1 MSSKGSNYQ
10 IISFDESTGEIEL
23 EYRDASGNTRVGS
36 VELKSETAQVF
47 VLGMPEKT
55 YRDGDLSISDG
66 DVKYNNRKVKKVLGF
81 QSSPQLSVL
90 VFDGTDIILVP
101 ITFETKSMLEQ
112 HSELKGFDLDI
123 IKTYQEGGITNAVA
137 VNKEGF
143 FVISDLTGTP
153 VVNKTYEINELKKT
167 VNGQLIA
174 NFDMIRIQYKLDTKK
189 SAFVLEMTKSLK
201 QFRSVDQ
208 NLASNIK
215 TEIEELVNSPLS
227 VTDIVTSINELL
239 SKNAYA
245 LGVLYIVDDGGNLS
259 PSNNPKYSYGRKV
272 FEILEPGLS
281 IINVE
286 IGNSPK
292 FVVTLEDE
300 NGNKQTRTYVFDNT
314 SQIVR
319 ESKFDKKVL
328 DDLLSKGRT
337 LYPDFDQTLASLGI
351 SSINTDDIS
360 KLKIN
365 LAKIYAV
372 YQDDSEL
379 SILIENINDQLM
391 YC

>member
-1 MSSKGSNYQ
+1 MGY
-10 IISFDESTGEIEL
+10 
-23 EYRDASGNTRVGS
+23 
-36 VELKSETAQVF
+36 
-47 VLGMPEKT
+47 
-55 YRDGDLSISDG
+55 
-66 DVKYNNRKVKKVLGF
+66 
-81 QSSPQLSVL
+81 
-90 VFDGTDIILVP
+90 
-101 ITFETKSMLEQ
+101 
-112 HSELKGFDLDI
+112 DLDI
-123 IKTYQEGGITNAVA
+123 IKTYQESSVTNAIA

-153 VVNKTYEINELKKT
+153 VVNKTHKINELKQT
-167 VNGQLIA
+167 VNGQLIP
-174 NFDMIRIQYKLDTKK
+174 NFNSITSQYKLDTKK

-201 QFRSVDQ
+201 QFKSVDQ
-208 NLASNIK
+208 DLVSNIK
-215 TEIEELVNSPLS
+215 TKIEELVNSPLS
-227 VTDIVTSINELL
+227 VTDIVTLINELL
-239 SKNAYA
+239 NKNAYA
-245 LGVLYIVDDGGNLS
+245 LGVLYVVDDGGNLS

-272 FEILEPGLS
+272 FETLEPGLS

-300 NGNKQTRTYVFDNT
+300 NGKQQKRTYVFDNT

-328 DDLLSKGRT
+328 DDLLSKGRA
-337 LYPDFDQTLASLGI
+337 LYPDFDQTLISLGI

-379 SILIENINDQLM
+379 SILIESINDQLM

>member
-1 MSSKGSNYQ
+1 
-10 IISFDESTGEIEL
+10 L
-23 EYRDASGNTRVGS
+23 EYKDSSGNTRVGTI
-36 VELKSETAQVF
+36 ELKSETAQVF

-66 DVKYNNRKVKKVLGF
+66 DIKYNGRGVKVLGF
-81 QSSPQLSVL
+81 QSSPQLSTV

-123 IKTYQEGGITNAVA
+123 IKTYQEGGITNAIA

-143 FVISDLTGTP
+143 FVINDLTGAP
-153 VVNKTYEINELKKT
+153 VVNKTHEINELKKT
-167 VNGQLIA
+167 VNGQLIT
-174 NFDMIRIQYKLDTKK
+174 NFDVIRIQYKLDTKK
-189 SAFVLEMTKSLK
+189 SVFVLEMTKSLK

-208 NLASNIK
+208 DLTSNIK

-239 SKNAYA
+239 GKNAYA
-245 LGVLYIVDDGGNLS
+245 LGVLYVVDDGGNLS

-300 NGNKQTRTYVFDNT
+300 NGKQQKRTYVFDNT

-319 ESKFDKKVL
+319 ESKFDKKLL
-328 DDLLSKGRT
+328 DNLLSKGRT
-337 LYPDFDQTLASLGI
+337 LYPDFEQTLTSLGI
-351 SSINTDDIS
+351 SSLNTDDIS

-379 SILIENINDQLM
+379 SILIESINDQLM